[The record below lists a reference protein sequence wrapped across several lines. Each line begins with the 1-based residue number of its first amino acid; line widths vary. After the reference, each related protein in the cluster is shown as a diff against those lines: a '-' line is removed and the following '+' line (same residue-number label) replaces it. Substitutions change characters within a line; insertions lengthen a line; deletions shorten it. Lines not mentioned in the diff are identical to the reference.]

1 MIQLLM
7 CLLEGLTMM
16 KQKINISKVREGAI
30 IPSKRIEDGG
40 YDLYPCFDE
49 DYIIILPH
57 KTKLIPTGLATAF
70 SSDYIMLLRERGS
83 TGAKGM
89 ALRSG
94 VVDSGYRG
102 EIFVGITNTND
113 FPIVILKNLEDT
125 TWEKHHYIIYP
136 YEKAIAQAFFV
147 EPPKVEFEEIP
158 YDELKEISS
167 ERGAGKLGSSNK

>member
-1 MIQLLM
+1 MQV
-7 CLLEGLTMM
+7 
-16 KQKINISKVREGAI
+16 QISKLRPEAK
-30 IPSKRIEDGG
+30 IPNKRNEDAGF
-40 YDLYPCFDE
+40 DLYPCFDE

-70 SSDYIMLLRERGS
+70 SPDYVILLRERGS

-113 FPIVILKNLEDT
+113 FPVVVLKNMEDKS
-125 TWEKHHYIIYP
+125 WEKHHYIIYP
-136 YEKAIAQAFFV
+136 YEKAIAQAIFI
-147 EPPKVEFEEIP
+147 EPPKVQFEEID
-158 YDELKEISS
+158 YDDLMKIES
-167 ERGAGKLGSSNK
+167 ERGIGKLGSSKK

>member
-1 MIQLLM
+1 
-7 CLLEGLTMM
+7 M
-16 KQKINISKVREGAI
+16 KVNIAKVREGAT
-30 IPSKRIEDGG
+30 IPSKRVEDGG

-57 KTKLIPTGLATAF
+57 KTKLVPTGLATAF
-70 SSDYIMLLRERGS
+70 DSKYVMVLRERGS

-113 FPIVILKNLEDT
+113 FPIVILKNIQDK

-136 YEKAIAQAFFV
+136 YEKAIAQAFFIQ
-147 EPPKVEFEEIP
+147 PPIPEFEEIS
-158 YDELKEISS
+158 YDELQEISS
-167 ERGAGKLGSSNK
+167 ERGIGKLGSSNK

>member
-1 MIQLLM
+1 MQV
-7 CLLEGLTMM
+7 
-16 KQKINISKVREGAI
+16 QISKLRPEAK
-30 IPSKRIEDGG
+30 IPNKRDEDAGF
-40 YDLYPCFDE
+40 DLYPCFDE

-70 SSDYIMLLRERGS
+70 SSDYVMLLRERGS

-113 FPIVILKNLEDT
+113 FPIVVLKNIEDKS
-125 TWEKHHYIIYP
+125 WEKHHYIIYP
-136 YEKAIAQAFFV
+136 YEKAIAQAIFI
-147 EPPKVEFEEIP
+147 EPPKVQFEEID
-158 YDELKEISS
+158 YDDLMKIES
-167 ERGAGKLGSSNK
+167 ERGIGKLGSSKK

>member
-1 MIQLLM
+1 MQV
-7 CLLEGLTMM
+7 
-16 KQKINISKVREGAI
+16 QISKIRPEAKIPNKRE
-30 IPSKRIEDGG
+30 EDAGF
-40 YDLYPCFDE
+40 DLYPCFDE

-70 SSDYIMLLRERGS
+70 SPDYVMLLRERGS

-113 FPIVILKNLEDT
+113 FPIVILKNVQDK
-125 TWEKHHYIIYP
+125 TWERHHYIIYP
-136 YEKAIAQAFFV
+136 YSKAIAQAIFV
-147 EPPKVEFEEIP
+147 EPPKAKFEEIP
-158 YDELKEISS
+158 YEDLLKIES
-167 ERGAGKLGSSNK
+167 ERGIGKLGSSQK

>member
-1 MIQLLM
+1 
-7 CLLEGLTMM
+7 M
-16 KQKINISKVREGAI
+16 KVNIAKVREGAT
-30 IPSKRIEDGG
+30 IPSKRVEDGG

-70 SSDYIMLLRERGS
+70 DSKYVMVLRERGS

-113 FPIVILKNLEDT
+113 FPIVILKNIEDK
-125 TWEKHHYIIYP
+125 TWEKLHYIIYP
-136 YEKAIAQAFFV
+136 YEKAIAQAFFIQ
-147 EPPKVEFEEIP
+147 PPIPEFKEIS
-158 YDELKEISS
+158 YDELQKISS
-167 ERGAGKLGSSNK
+167 ERGIGKLGSSNK

>member
-1 MIQLLM
+1 MQV
-7 CLLEGLTMM
+7 
-16 KQKINISKVREGAI
+16 QISKLRPEAK
-30 IPSKRIEDGG
+30 IPNKRNEDAGF
-40 YDLYPCFDE
+40 DLYPCFDE

-70 SSDYIMLLRERGS
+70 SSDYVMLLRERGS

-113 FPIVILKNLEDT
+113 FPIVVLKNMEDKS
-125 TWEKHHYIIYP
+125 WEKHHYIIYP
-136 YEKAIAQAFFV
+136 YEKAIAQAIFI
-147 EPPKVEFEEIP
+147 EPPKVQFEEID
-158 YDELKEISS
+158 YDDLMKIES
-167 ERGAGKLGSSNK
+167 ERGIGKLGSSKK